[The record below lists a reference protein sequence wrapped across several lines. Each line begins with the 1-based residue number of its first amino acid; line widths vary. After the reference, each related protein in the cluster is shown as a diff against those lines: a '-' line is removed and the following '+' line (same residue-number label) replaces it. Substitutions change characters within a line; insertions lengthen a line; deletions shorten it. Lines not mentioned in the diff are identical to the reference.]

1 MNYTCHFV
9 LFILREVCAFV
20 LFYLLSSIISFL
32 IFFPLTAKHW
42 FSASSYDWGFSQLL
56 SRKDLEDA
64 SKGFLVE
71 DTLIVE
77 AEIMVMSTVK

>member
-1 MNYTCHFV
+1 M
-9 LFILREVCAFV
+9 LFV
-20 LFYLLSSIISFL
+20 LFYLLSSMISFL

-42 FSASSYDWGFSQLL
+42 FSASSHDWGFSQLL

>member
-1 MNYTCHFV
+1 M
-9 LFILREVCAFV
+9 LFV

-42 FSASSYDWGFSQLL
+42 FSASCNDWGLSQLL

-77 AEIMVMSTVK
+77 AEIMVMSTIK

>member
-1 MNYTCHFV
+1 M
-9 LFILREVCAFV
+9 LFV

>member
-1 MNYTCHFV
+1 MNYICHFV
-9 LFILREVCAFV
+9 LFFREKYVLFV
-20 LFYLLSSIISFL
+20 LFYLLSSMISFL

-42 FSASSYDWGFSQLL
+42 FSASSYDWGFLQLL